1 VVHVLHATEMAA
13 ENEGWRRSDSLE
25 AGVSAVIKRL
35 SWWSLGGAVVGVVHE
50 EKMKT
55 SAEVRE
61 RKKRWLFQAWECLAC
76 GWDSYLWWS

>member
-1 VVHVLHATEMAA
+1 MVHVLHATEMAA
-13 ENEGWRRSDSLE
+13 ENRGWRRSGSLE

-35 SWWSLGGAVVGVVHE
+35 SWWFLGGAVAGVVHE

-61 RKKRWLFQAWECLAC
+61 EETVAVSGVGVAGLWL
-76 GWDSYLWWS
+76 G